1 MKQKTVAIVHF
12 NTPELTTAG
21 IKSIRKK
28 GGMDWKVVVFDNSN
42 ERPFTITEPL
52 GDVTIIDNTNG
63 QIIDFDAELA
73 KFPNK
78 CSYLPHFASA
88 RHMMSVQKLWEL
100 VPQGFIL
107 MESDVILS
115 QPIDFMWDE
124 NYAAVGKIQH
134 FEGTGRLETDRL
146 LPMLCYMNVPK
157 LVANGAKYFDPVRNF
172 GLHSDDE
179 KDPLNWYDTGA
190 SFLEDIKNTKPALVA
205 RVYWNLYDYFSHYGS
220 GSWKKK
226 DLEDQK
232 YWIECHWQ
240 DWMLTDEE
248 KAQLATIKETP
259 IEAAMAKTPQECK
272 EEQKPEPP
280 TFDESQGTPV
290 VTAKNDGKPKTR
302 KPRNSKK
309 QK

>member
-1 MKQKTVAIVHF
+1 MKKTIAIVHY

-28 GGMDWKVVVFDNSN
+28 SGMDWKVVVFDNSN
-42 ERPFTITEPL
+42 ERPFAITEPL
-52 GDVTIIDNTNG
+52 GDVTIIDNTKG

-190 SFLEDIKNTKPALVA
+190 SIEVKRNLIKNSDKVFQRLGTKWAVEHIISTYFGEGYIEEWFEYEGEPGHFRVFSSNPSLNNERLTEFLNILNKVKRASTKLDGIFISLTGQMPMTAGVA
-205 RVYWNLYDYFSHYGS
+205 YHESGHDTYVLGGS
-220 GSWKKK
+220 
-226 DLEDQK
+226 
-232 YWIECHWQ
+232 
-240 DWMLTDEE
+240 M
-248 KAQLATIKETP
+248 
-259 IEAAMAKTPQECK
+259 
-272 EEQKPEPP
+272 
-280 TFDESQGTPV
+280 
-290 VTAKNDGKPKTR
+290 
-302 KPRNSKK
+302 
-309 QK
+309 

>member
-1 MKQKTVAIVHF
+1 MSRKTIAIVHF

-28 GGMDWKVVVFDNSN
+28 GGMDWKVVVFDNST
-42 ERPFTITEPL
+42 ERPFAITEPL
-52 GDVTIIDNTNG
+52 GDVTIIDNTKG
-63 QIIDFDAELA
+63 QYIDFEKELA

-88 RHMMSVQKLWEL
+88 RHMMSVQKLWEIL
-100 VPQGFIL
+100 PQGFIL

-124 NYAAVGKIQH
+124 SYAAVGKIQH
-134 FEGTGRLETDRL
+134 FAGTGRLEPDRL

-172 GLHSDDE
+172 GLHSDDV

-190 SFLEDIKNTKPALVA
+190 SLLEDIKNTKPALVA
-205 RVYWNLYDYFSHYGS
+205 RVYWNLYDYFSHYGH
-220 GSWKKK
+220 GSWKKNG
-226 DLEDQK
+226 DLDDQK

-240 DWMLTDEE
+240 DWTLTDEE
-248 KAQLATIKETP
+248 KAQLAAIEPTP
-259 IEAAMAKTPQECK
+259 LAEATA
-272 EEQKPEPP
+272 EQK
-280 TFDESQGTPV
+280 TVKKKTS
-290 VTAKNDGKPKTR
+290 KPKTAKR
-302 KPRNSKK
+302 KNSKDTK
-309 QK
+309 

>member
-1 MKQKTVAIVHF
+1 MKQKTVAIVHY

-28 GGMDWKVVVFDNSN
+28 GGMDWKVVVFENSN

-52 GDVTIIDNTNG
+52 GDVTIIDNTKG
-63 QIIDFDAELA
+63 QIIDFEKELA

-88 RHMMSVQKLWEL
+88 RHMMSVQKLWEIL
-100 VPQGFIL
+100 PQGFIL

-134 FEGTGRLETDRL
+134 FEGTGRLEPDRL

-172 GLHSDDE
+172 GLHSDD
-179 KDPLNWYDTGA
+179 KTDPLNWYDTGA
-190 SFLEDIKNTKPALVA
+190 SLLEDIKNTKPALVA

-220 GSWKKK
+220 GSWKKT
-226 DLEDQK
+226 DIEDQK

-248 KAQLATIKETP
+248 KAQL
-259 IEAAMAKTPQECK
+259 EAAATTPLECK
-272 EEQKPEPP
+272 DKAPEPP
-280 TFDESQGTPV
+280 TFDEAQGTPV
-290 VTAKNDGKPKTR
+290 VKTKADGKPKTR
-302 KPRNSKK
+302 KRGNSKK

>member
-1 MKQKTVAIVHF
+1 MKKTIAIVHF

-42 ERPFTITEPL
+42 ARPFIITEPL
-52 GDVTIIDNTNG
+52 GDVIIIDNTKG
-63 QIIDFDAELA
+63 QYIDFDAELA

-78 CSYLPHFASA
+78 CSYLSTFASA
-88 RHMMSVQKLWEL
+88 KHMMSVQKLWEL
-100 VPQGFIL
+100 LPHGFIL

-124 NYAAVGKIQH
+124 QYAAVGKIQH
-134 FEGTGRLETDRL
+134 FDGTGRLEPDRL

-190 SFLEDIKNTKPALVA
+190 SLLEDIKNTKPALVA
-205 RVYWNLYDYFSHYGS
+205 RVYWNLYDYFSHYGH
-220 GSWKKK
+220 GSWKKNN
-226 DLEDQK
+226 ETENQQ

-248 KAQLATIKETP
+248 KAQLAAIKPTP
-259 IEAAMAKTPQECK
+259 LLSERPAEKPLDVAAGKN
-272 EEQKPEPP
+272 
-280 TFDESQGTPV
+280 ES
-290 VTAKNDGKPKTR
+290 KPKTR
-302 KPRNSKK
+302 KHTNSKAK
-309 QK
+309 K

>member
-1 MKQKTVAIVHF
+1 MKKTIAIVHF

-52 GDVTIIDNTNG
+52 GDITIIDNTKG
-63 QIIDFDAELA
+63 QIIDFGAELA

-78 CSYLPHFASA
+78 CSYLSTFASA
-88 RHMMSVQKLWEL
+88 KHMLSVQKLWEL
-100 VPQGFIL
+100 LPQGFIL

-115 QPIDFMWDE
+115 QPIDFLWDE

-134 FEGTGRLETDRL
+134 FAGTGRLEPDRL

-190 SFLEDIKNTKPALVA
+190 SLLEDIKNTKPALVA
-205 RVYWNLYDYFSHYGS
+205 RVYWNLYDYFSRYGH
-220 GSWKKK
+220 GSWKKNAEI
-226 DLEDQK
+226 EDQK

-240 DWMLTDEE
+240 DWMLTDDE
-248 KAQLATIKETP
+248 KSQLATTTTPPLEAATEATQEHKKKET
-259 IEAAMAKTPQECK
+259 EKK
-272 EEQKPEPP
+272 NSKPR
-280 TFDESQGTPV
+280 
-290 VTAKNDGKPKTR
+290 TR
-302 KPRNSKK
+302 KRVNSKDPK
-309 QK
+309 